1 MFILRR
7 LDLAIVIVGDAIKTC
22 MHLVYACLSPR
33 LGKRPLEF
41 MDGTVDSIKYK
52 QKIQVLFL
60 IYFLLLKNTNA
71 NILENIFEK
80 LASFSFIK

>member
-1 MFILRR
+1 
-7 LDLAIVIVGDAIKTC
+7 
-22 MHLVYACLSPR
+22 
-33 LGKRPLEF
+33 